1 MRTYNDEP
9 RGYTIANVRRLNAT
23 SNLNYTII
31 VNPDSGPGNDSL
43 PNLDY
48 LPAIQELNAYPN
60 TRTVGYVRTDYG
72 NRNLSDVL
80 QDISTYAG
88 WANSSQGIQMH
99 GIFFDE
105 AAHDYTPEVAE
116 YMRTANNAVKASS
129 GFAGDNT
136 VSAIS
141 TSTNA

>member
-1 MRTYNDEP
+1 MYTYADLD
-9 RGYTIANVRRLNAT
+9 RLNAT

-43 PNLDY
+43 PNDDY
-48 LPAIQELNAYPN
+48 LPAIQKLNAYPN

-80 QDISTYAG
+80 QDISTYSG
-88 WANSSQGIQMH
+88 WANSRQGIQMH

-105 AAHDYTPEVAE
+105 AAHDYTSEVAE
-116 YMRTANNAVKASS
+116 YYRTANDAVKTAP
-129 GFAGDNT
+129 GFAGDKT
-136 VSAIS
+136 VSAMS
-141 TSTNA
+141 TSSNA

>member
-1 MRTYNDEP
+1 M
-9 RGYTIANVRRLNAT
+9 
-23 SNLNYTII
+23 
-31 VNPDSGPGNDSL
+31 

-48 LPAIQELNAYPN
+48 LPAIQKLNSYPN

-88 WANSSQGIQMH
+88 WANSSQGIGMH

-105 AAHDYTPEVAE
+105 AAHEFTPEVAE
-116 YMRTANNAVKASS
+116 YMRTANDAVKAAS
-129 GFAGDNT
+129 GFAAENI
-136 VSAIS
+136 VSATS
-141 TSTNA
+141 TSSNA